1 MKPRI
6 GIALILVVGLCRAA
20 DVQQL
25 VKLYEAILSSEDD
38 SRIPKL
44 EELASQDIED
54 VIELASADEIKL
66 LLPLAKQCVHS
77 RRQKIRFAG
86 LHLFFGISL
95 RPDGTSLLEPYV
107 DDLGP
112 LVSDADQPTR
122 HLTIHMLV
130 STTPGPSAKVL
141 PYLAARMNDKNTSP
155 EEVATTAAGLL
166 GASHPAD
173 PATLH
178 QVLELVRER
187 DQIDLTTAILKDLS
201 LLQITHEEALRFVS
215 LSLTDA
221 NAFVRRA
228 AVEAARMMPKEVRA
242 TFRPG
247 LLRVAQNPDE
257 NPETR
262 SRALQVAR
270 E

>member
-1 MKPRI
+1 MKFAF
-6 GIALILVVGLCRAA
+6 GALILGVGLCWAA

-25 VKLYEAILSSEDD
+25 ANLYQSIVSSKDD
-38 SRIPKL
+38 SGIPKL
-44 EELASQDIED
+44 EEFSSQDFED
-54 VIELASADEIKL
+54 VIERASADEIKL
-66 LLPLAKQCVHS
+66 LLPLARQCVKS
-77 RRQKIRFAG
+77 PRQKVRYEGFT
-86 LHLFFGISL
+86 LFFVIRL
-95 RPDGTSLLEPYV
+95 RPDSTSLLEPYI

-112 LVSDADQPTR
+112 LLSDADQPTR
-122 HLTIHMLV
+122 HATLVILTGM
-130 STTPGPSAKVL
+130 TPGPPAKVL
-141 PYLAARMNDKNTSP
+141 PHLAARMNDKNTP
-155 EEVATTAAGLL
+155 PNEVATTAAGLL
-166 GASHPAD
+166 AASRPAD

-215 LSLTDA
+215 SSLTDA
-221 NAFVRRA
+221 NPFVRQA

-247 LLRVAQNPDE
+247 LLRVAQNPEE